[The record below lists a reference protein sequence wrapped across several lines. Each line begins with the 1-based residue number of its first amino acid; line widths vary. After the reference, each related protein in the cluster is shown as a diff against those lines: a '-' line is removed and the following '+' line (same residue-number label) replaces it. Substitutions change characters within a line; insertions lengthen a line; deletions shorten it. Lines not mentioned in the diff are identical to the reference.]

1 MGGWG
6 LGKAPVHRA
15 SLAACPWGGGLLAQS
30 QAGLWDGDQ
39 AFTGGASAEGV
50 CIPWQ
55 PGRESCGS
63 PEPHRLCHSWVTSSN
78 GSSDRHGPEALDLG
92 RLILLLV
99 VCPVPSAQSSFLA
112 LKLNPV
118 RRWLGASV
126 AGGSRSSPVRN
137 SVIARAPCFTPRGR
151 ELAGQWRPLAGSCGR
166 STPFHCHGVA
176 EWLLFARG
184 GLETSQSATFSPAP
198 LPPV

>member
-63 PEPHRLCHSWVTSSN
+63 PEPHRLYHSWVTSSN

-92 RLILLLV
+92 RLVLLLV

-118 RRWLGASV
+118 RRWLEAPGLP
-126 AGGSRSSPVRN
+126 RSEIP
-137 SVIARAPCFTPRGR
+137 
-151 ELAGQWRPLAGSCGR
+151 
-166 STPFHCHGVA
+166 
-176 EWLLFARG
+176 
-184 GLETSQSATFSPAP
+184 
-198 LPPV
+198 